1 MGEAEETASRV
12 DWTLAEVAACTDF
25 AVAAAAAVVVVVA
38 AGARPVRQPW
48 PRRVAAGQTG
58 SLLAAWRLR
67 SRSAVES
74 VSQRRRGR

>member
-25 AVAAAAAVVVVVA
+25 AVAAAVVVVA
-38 AGARPVRQPW
+38 AAADARPVRQPW

>member
-25 AVAAAAAVVVVVA
+25 AVAAAAVVVAAA

>member
-25 AVAAAAAVVVVVA
+25 AVAAAVVVAAA

>member
-25 AVAAAAAVVVVVA
+25 AVAAAVVVVAA

-67 SRSAVES
+67 SRSVVES